1 MRISTKAFQLQWLN
15 AFRQQQAELATTQR
29 QVGSGR
35 RLATAAD
42 DPAGAAQ
49 ALQLQQGLERIS
61 NYAANAETA
70 RRRLSLAENALSG
83 VNDVLDRVRELAIQ
97 SGGTGQSREARAA
110 IASEARE
117 LLENLLSLA
126 NSQDGE
132 GRSLFAGNNVLE
144 PAFVRQDGG
153 ISYQGDDGTRAQR
166 IGDHRTV
173 QENESGARVFG
184 AIRAGNGSFTV
195 NAGSANQG
203 GAFFTSAA
211 ATTGSWSPASF
222 TLVFTTAD
230 SWEASDSGGNVIA
243 AGSYAPGETISFAG
257 ASLRF
262 DGEPAAGDSFAV
274 APSPNRDVFTI
285 VQDFI
290 DAMAGELS
298 GSAERARFQ
307 NQLNSSLMDIDRAL
321 SHLGGIRSEVGGRL
335 AVIDDQLDANAEL
348 GLQLSQTLSTIR
360 DLDYAQ
366 AISDLER
373 QLFGLEAA
381 QKTFART
388 RSFSLFDVL

>member
-15 AFRQQQAELATTQR
+15 TFRQQQAELAATQR
-29 QVGSGR
+29 QVGNGR
-35 RLATAAD
+35 RLTTAAD

-49 ALQLQQGLERIS
+49 ALLLQQGLERIG

-70 RRRLSLAENALSG
+70 RRRLGLAENALSG

-97 SGGTGQSREARAA
+97 SGGSGQSREARDA
-110 IASEARE
+110 IASESRE
-117 LLENLLSLA
+117 LLENLVALA

-144 PAFVRQDGG
+144 PAFVRQGG
-153 ISYQGDDGTRAQR
+153 AVAYNGDDGTRTQR

-173 QENESGARVFG
+173 QESESGSRVFG

-195 NAGSANQG
+195 AAGAANQG
-203 GAFFTSAA
+203 GVFFTSAV
-211 ATTGSWSPASF
+211 ATPGEWSPESLTLTF
-222 TLVFTTAD
+222 TAAD
-230 SWEASDSGGNVIA
+230 SWEATDSGGSVIA
-243 AGSYAPGETISFAG
+243 SGSYAAGETISFAG
-257 ASLRF
+257 ANLRF
-262 DGEPAAGDSFAV
+262 DGEPAGGDSFAIT
-274 APSPNRDVFTI
+274 PSPNRDVFAI
-285 VQDFI
+285 VQNFI
-290 DAMAGELS
+290 DSLSGEL
-298 GSAERARFQ
+298 GNSAKRTQFQ
-307 NQLNSSLMDIDRAL
+307 NQLNNSLMDIDRAL

-335 AVIDDQLDANAEL
+335 AVIDEQLDANADL
-348 GLQLSQTLSTIR
+348 GLELSKTLSTIQ

-388 RSFSLFDVL
+388 RSFSLFDIL

>member
-1 MRISTKAFQLQWLN
+1 VRISTKAFQLQWLN
-15 AFRQQQAELATTQR
+15 TFRQQQAELATTQR
-29 QVGSGR
+29 QVGNGR
-35 RLATAAD
+35 RLTTAAD

-49 ALQLQQGLERIS
+49 ALLLQQGLERIG

-70 RRRLSLAENALSG
+70 RRRLSLSENALSG

-97 SGGTGQSREARAA
+97 SGGTGQSREARDA

-117 LLENLLSLA
+117 LLENLVALA

-144 PAFVRQDGG
+144 PAFVRQSG
-153 ISYQGDDGTRAQR
+153 SVAYNGDDGTRTQR

-173 QENESGARVFG
+173 QESESGARVFG

-195 NAGSANQG
+195 AADGGNQG
-203 GAFFTSAA
+203 SAFFTSAA
-211 ATTGSWSPASF
+211 ASAGGWSPDGF
-222 TLVFTTAD
+222 TLTFTAPD
-230 SWEASDSGGNVIA
+230 SWEATDSGGSVIA
-243 AGSYAPGETISFAG
+243 SGSYAPGETISFAG
-257 ASLRF
+257 ASLRL
-262 DGEPAAGDSFAV
+262 DGDPATGDSFTIS
-274 APSPNRDVFTI
+274 PSPNRDVFVI

-290 DAMAGELS
+290 DAMSGALAGS
-298 GSAERARFQ
+298 TERARFQ
-307 NQLNSSLMDIDRAL
+307 NRLNSSLMDIDRAL

-335 AVIDDQLDANAEL
+335 AVIDEQLDANAEL

-366 AISDLER
+366 AVSDLER